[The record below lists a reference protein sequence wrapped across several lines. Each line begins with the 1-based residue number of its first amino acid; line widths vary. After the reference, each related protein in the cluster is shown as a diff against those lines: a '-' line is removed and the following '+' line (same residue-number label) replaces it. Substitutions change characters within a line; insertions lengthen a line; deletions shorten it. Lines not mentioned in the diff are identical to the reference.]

1 MTTTEAA
8 NVATALIDLLAEYG
22 VDTVFGIPGVH
33 TLEFYRHLS
42 NSALTH
48 VVTRHEQ
55 GAAFMAD
62 GYARASG
69 KPGVALVI
77 SGPGVTNTATA
88 LGQAYADS
96 IPLLLISTVNR
107 LDSLGKG
114 WGLLHELT
122 DQDAVTRP
130 MTSFSATA
138 RSVAEVP
145 ELLARAFTQFR
156 SGRARPVHI
165 SIPLDLLDEP
175 VTGPWPVAPGLERLV
190 LDTAPLDAMVNEL
203 RQAQSPLILIGG
215 GAVAAGESLTSLA
228 EQLQSPVIST
238 SNGKGVI
245 PDLHPLHLAGTLG
258 RPEVHSLIENADR
271 VLVVGSELAESG
283 NCVKTMSLENK
294 LLRIDIDQK
303 KLDDKY
309 PALVAVCAD
318 ASDSCD
324 YLNRKL
330 AGFKLEGQNAT
341 GTVAGVRDAIS
352 NNLVPAQQRHI
363 RVLQTL
369 RAAIPE
375 DSLIMADATQ
385 LVYTGMFGMPVSA
398 PRLWHYPAG
407 FLTLGS
413 ALPCAIGAQL
423 ALPDRPVTVF
433 VGDGG
438 FLFTVQELLT
448 AAEQGLPLVI
458 ILWNNGSLKQI
469 KDDMQAGMMQ
479 TLAVD
484 NLNPEFST
492 LVQSCRCLWR
502 QPHSHAELVEIV
514 RQAFKADRPTVVEI
528 DEYAEWIDD

>member
-1 MTTTEAA
+1 MTSTQTA
-8 NVATALIDLLAEYG
+8 NVAIALIDLLTDYG

-33 TLEFYRHLS
+33 TLEFYRHLP

-48 VVTRHEQ
+48 IATRHEQ

-77 SGPGVTNTATA
+77 SGPGVTNAATA

-122 DQDAVTRP
+122 DQDAVTSP
-130 MTSFSATA
+130 MTAFSATA

-165 SIPLDLLDEP
+165 SIPLDLLEESVPEP
-175 VTGPWPVAPGLERLV
+175 WQVAPEPGLQA
-190 LDTAPLDAMVNEL
+190 LDTDLLDAMVTEL
-203 RQAQSPLILIGG
+203 GQAQSPLILIGG
-215 GAVAAGESLTSLA
+215 GAVAAGESLTAIA
-228 EQLQSPVIST
+228 EQLQVPVIST
-238 SNGKGVI
+238 ANGKGVI

-258 RPEVHSLIENADR
+258 RPEVHRLIDSADR

-283 NCVKTMSLENK
+283 NCVKRMSLENK
-294 LLRIDIDQK
+294 LLRIDVDPK

-309 PALVAVCAD
+309 PALVALCANARD
-318 ASDSCD
+318 ACD

-330 AGFKLEGQNAT
+330 AGIKPEVQNGAE
-341 GTVAGVRDAIS
+341 TVAAVRDAIS
-352 NNLVPAQQRHI
+352 NNLVPAEQRHI

-369 RAAIPE
+369 RTAIPT

-385 LVYTGMFGMPVSA
+385 LVYTGMFGMTMAA

-423 ALPDRPVTVF
+423 ALPDRPVAVF

-448 AAEQGLPLVI
+448 AAEQRLPIVI
-458 ILWNNGSLKQI
+458 ILWNNNCLKQI

-484 NLNPEFST
+484 NLNPEFSS

-502 QPHSHAELVEIV
+502 QPGSHTELVEIV

-528 DEYAEWIDD
+528 DEFAAWIDE